1 MVINERCLGVSYVF
15 GMQSVNSIKMNMK
28 KLREIHDYKCVIQVC
43 YMQLGSTSAKYQVEF
58 VVLA

>member
-1 MVINERCLGVSYVF
+1 MVINERRLGVSYVF
-15 GMQSVNSIKMNMK
+15 SMQSVNSIKMNM